1 MGQVVQIAGALMVLA
16 AFALAQV
23 GVLGQRSLTFLLL
36 NLVGATALAVEAY
49 LETQWGFL
57 LLEAA
62 WAVVAAWG
70 LAVRGRYGMSR

>member
-23 GVLGQRSLTFLLL
+23 GVLGQRSLAFLLL

-49 LETQWGFL
+49 LESQWGFL

-62 WAVVAAWG
+62 WAAVAAWG
-70 LAVRGRYGMSR
+70 LAVRARYATSR

>member
-1 MGQVVQIAGALMVLA
+1 MGQVVQVAGALAVLA
-16 AFALAQV
+16 AFALAQL
-23 GVLGQRSLTFLLL
+23 GTLGQRSITFLLL

-62 WAVVAAWG
+62 WAAVAAWG
-70 LAVRGRYGMSR
+70 VVARTGYATSR